1 MCLEKVVLVAPIARF
16 HRAGNSPDLPR
27 IKDDHPQVQASAK
40 GRGRQQLSYASYG
53 YTYLKHTSHPIH
65 PAFSVFL
72 SAIDNFGPSYM
83 GTTPG
88 FSAAATLSRPNQS
101 LFPKKHIPCVSKEL
115 HQEVIQVL
123 VFDSSRVVSFPSTPK
138 ISPEEESRVRAG
150 RVGDALSCIVS
161 DIVGTYVVKVSLS
174 DLVVN
179 SPPMQVYIKVADLVQ
194 AIETIDYGDAS
205 EGPVSLPT
213 SKATDIFDM
222 PNVAWAVANHLQIE
236 SRLDRYKLNPRLF
249 IKHPE
254 FLESARELI
263 AQGTP
268 LRPEHASCL
277 SFPASIDTKTASSY
291 CNFIAFTCF
300 NVYESQG

>member
-1 MCLEKVVLVAPIARF
+1 
-16 HRAGNSPDLPR
+16 LP
-27 IKDDHPQVQASAK
+27 
-40 GRGRQQLSYASYG
+40 
-53 YTYLKHTSHPIH
+53 
-65 PAFSVFL
+65 
-72 SAIDNFGPSYM
+72 
-83 GTTPG
+83 
-88 FSAAATLSRPNQS
+88 
-101 LFPKKHIPCVSKEL
+101 
-115 HQEVIQVL
+115 
-123 VFDSSRVVSFPSTPK
+123 FPSIRDCVTRNHAANP
-138 ISPEEESRVRAG
+138 
-150 RVGDALSCIVS
+150 CIDQVVS